1 MDRFRTIFGGGQANL
16 ADAPESVL
24 GEWQKYS
31 SDAAPPTQSDR
42 LLGQMEAGGATL
54 TNAFSSSLSAARTGI
69 SSAGATISG
78 GATSATSLCAHL
90 KLDSQS
96 HRQCCSRIPCVPLS
110 RAASSGAAGS
120 LPRCLRPAN
129 QLRVNPEPPVTSA
142 HC

>member
-1 MDRFRTIFGGGQANL
+1 MDHFRTMFGGGQANL

-90 KLDSQS
+90 KIRFAIASPMLQQNSMCTFQSFSVKWSARVIATVLASSQS
-96 HRQCCSRIPCVPLS
+96 APCES
-110 RAASSGAAGS
+110 
-120 LPRCLRPAN
+120 
-129 QLRVNPEPPVTSA
+129 
-142 HC
+142 